1 MRRSRR
7 PSPIGLLLV
16 LAALA
21 LGGCHDLVNP
31 VDPNSSRYTGE
42 PTVADAPKEEP
53 DPILP
58 PIERWET
65 IAQHA
70 PEQFL
75 GLEIPEDGSLI
86 DPRQPDDPK
95 EFFVVITFTEPVY
108 EEDFEGALVFIRT
121 RDSTGT
127 KTQLAD
133 LEMNPLY
140 RQAVI
145 RSSPVPAPDPSPPPF
160 FNETG
165 DGAGGATVRIRV
177 VDATGV
183 VMGERL
189 FGLLPGDFNGD
200 GFVDPA
206 SDWTSGAAFFN
217 GALADENLP
226 KTVRADMDAS
236 GSVAAG
242 SLDEA
247 IPSTRNNGTALPPP
261 PPPF

>member
-1 MRRSRR
+1 MKRARSTAVVA
-7 PSPIGLLLV
+7 SAGLLV
-16 LAALA
+16 FSAALA
-21 LGGCHDLVNP
+21 LAGCHDLVNP
-31 VDPNSSRYTGE
+31 VDPNSPRYTGR
-42 PTVADAPKEEP
+42 PTLADPSGEQP

-95 EFFVVITFTEPVY
+95 EFFVVITFEEPVY
-108 EEDFEGALVFIRT
+108 QEDFEGALVFVRVNDGSAVT
-121 RDSTGT
+121 TGIVSP
-127 KTQLAD
+127 
-133 LEMNPLY
+133 EVNPIY

-145 RSSPVPAPDPSPPPF
+145 RTTPPEPPF
-160 FNETG
+160 FNAAG

-183 VMGERL
+183 VVGERL
-189 FGLLPGDFNGD
+189 FGLLPGDFSGD
-200 GFVDPA
+200 GFVDLA
-206 SDWTSGAAFFN
+206 NDWTSGAALFD

-226 KTVRADMDAS
+226 ETVRADMDAS

-242 SLDEA
+242 SFDED
-247 IPSTRNNGTALPPP
+247 IPSTRNIGTALPPP

>member
-7 PSPIGLLLV
+7 ASPIGLLLV
-16 LAALA
+16 FAPLA

-31 VDPNSSRYTGE
+31 VDPNSSTYTGE
-42 PTVADAPKEEP
+42 PTLADPADPQ
-53 DPILP
+53 PILP

-65 IAQHA
+65 VAQHA

-95 EFFVVITFTEPVY
+95 EFFVVITFEEPVY
-108 EEDFEGALVFIRT
+108 VDDFEEALVFVRVNDGSDVT
-121 RDSTGT
+121 TGIVSP
-127 KTQLAD
+127 
-133 LEMNPLY
+133 EVNPIY

-145 RSSPVPAPDPSPPPF
+145 RTTPPEPPF
-160 FNETG
+160 FNATG
-165 DGAGGATVRIRV
+165 DGTGGASIRIRV

-189 FGLLPGDFNGD
+189 FGLLPGDFDGD
-200 GFVDPA
+200 GDVDPA
-206 SDWTSGAAFFN
+206 SDWTGGAALFD
-217 GALADENLP
+217 GVLADESQPN
-226 KTVRADMDAS
+226 TIRADMDAS

-242 SLDEA
+242 SVDET
-247 IPSTRNNGTALPPP
+247 IPSTRNNGTTLPPA